1 MRMYMSATVLVQRV
15 DGAHL
20 ASRGAGEARRPGVRS
35 VHREGVRENELR
47 ALRDVSAGDGAC
59 VQVLCACS
67 QVEQQARE

>member
-1 MRMYMSATVLVQRV
+1 M
-15 DGAHL
+15 
-20 ASRGAGEARRPGVRS
+20 RS